1 MKRKSKKRK
10 ARRINGV
17 KQTTTKATPKIKT
30 LKKPLLDS
38 KNTPMKLFHDS
49 MRDLFEVQSYSGQED
64 DMTDYIFRYL
74 EANHP
79 DVKFRQDK
87 KGNLYI
93 TKGEANT
100 YPCIVSH
107 TDTVHRKI
115 PKSRYKVG
123 RAGNIFYALDTK
135 DCTRTGIG
143 GDDKCGIWVC
153 LEALDLFDNIKIA
166 FFVEEETGCVGSSN
180 ADMSWFE
187 DVAFV
192 LQTDRRG
199 YKDVVNS
206 ISGVSLFG
214 KEFSKAIAPA
224 LENWGR
230 EETPGG
236 LTDVKMLV
244 SNGLDVCVLNCSSG
258 YYAPHTDNEI
268 VKVDELIM
276 TLYLFRDIIHATYKD
291 GHRWTYKRKAPT
303 TYQYTSR
310 SYGRYWG
317 NESDGGL
324 GYNQASQYEW
334 FQNKQGVWQSRL
346 IKEDLKEEPASTIE
360 KPKCQYCQMELSEY
374 SKGWCS
380 TCGGWQMDDNYGYN
394 Y

>member
-10 ARRINGV
+10 KQPV
-17 KQTTTKATPKIKT
+17 KVATAKVTKKKT
-30 LKKPLLDS
+30 LKKPLLDY

-49 MRDLFEVQSYSGQED
+49 MRSLFEVQSYSGQED

-79 DVKFRQDK
+79 DVKFRQDE

-107 TDTVHRKI
+107 TDTVHFKI
-115 PKSRYKVG
+115 PKTRYKVA
-123 RAGNIFYALDTK
+123 REGNIFYALDTK

-153 LEALDLFDNIKIA
+153 LEALDLFENIKVA

-180 ADMSWFE
+180 ADMTWFE

-214 KEFSKAIAPA
+214 KEFSKAIAPV

-230 EETPGG
+230 AETPGG

-244 SNGLDVCVLNCSSG
+244 SNGLDVCVLNSSSG
-258 YYAPHTDNEI
+258 YYAPHTNDEI
-268 VKVDELIM
+268 VKIDELIM
-276 TLYLFRDIIHATYKD
+276 TLYLFRDIITATYKD
-291 GHRWTYKRKAPT
+291 GHRWTYKRKEPVYKT
-303 TYQYTSR
+303 TSR
-310 SYGRYWG
+310 SYGYYGRDV
-317 NESDGGL
+317 DGGL
-324 GYNQASQYEW
+324 GYNQASKYEW
-334 FQNKQGVWQSRL
+334 YKTKSGVWQSRL

-360 KPKCQYCQMELSEY
+360 ENPKCQYCNMELSEY

-380 TCGGWQMDDNYGYN
+380 TCGGWQMDDDYGYN